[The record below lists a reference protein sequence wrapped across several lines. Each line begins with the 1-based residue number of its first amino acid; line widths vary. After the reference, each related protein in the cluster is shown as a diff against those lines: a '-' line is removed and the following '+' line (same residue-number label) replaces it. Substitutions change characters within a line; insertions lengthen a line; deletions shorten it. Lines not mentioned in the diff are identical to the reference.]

1 MALPIYGEFMKRVY
15 NDPKLGV
22 RQTDTFEVPPGG
34 GFGCTGAANIPPAVD
49 TVENDEFFD

>member
-1 MALPIYGEFMKRVY
+1 MALPIFGEFMKRVY

-34 GFGCTGAANIPPAVD
+34 GFGCTGTGTPVPVVD
-49 TVENDEFFD
+49 SVKEDEFFD